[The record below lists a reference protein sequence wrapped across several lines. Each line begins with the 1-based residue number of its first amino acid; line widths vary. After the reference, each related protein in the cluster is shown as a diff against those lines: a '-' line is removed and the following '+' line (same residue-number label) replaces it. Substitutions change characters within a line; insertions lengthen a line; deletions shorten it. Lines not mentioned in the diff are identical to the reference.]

1 MASRVAGE
9 KIGNKKGKNMKN
21 KIENAQ
27 SNFRTSASRKSQLGL
42 LAVVAIF
49 MLTCSF
55 AISAS
60 AASWTAIKT
69 SPAGR
74 TMAGI
79 QAGSAEMWGHD
90 SSGNGYLYNNA
101 TLTLVETTTSP
112 AIAELAVGEGKTLF
126 VLDPSDNVYQY
137 DFKTKSF
144 LIVPGATLTTI
155 GSGEEGTWGVD
166 SSTGHVYVYVA
177 KTNSFNP
184 PPNGEPSEKFQTISA
199 GNFAIGP
206 WALDG
211 SGNAWL
217 YNSNTDFF
225 DETSGTTLVQI
236 SVGEGE
242 AWGVDSSGAVWE
254 YVTTS
259 EKWMQPEPGAVLRNV
274 AVGNNSNIWG
284 VTTSGEIY
292 KFNVKKLKFELVSPQ
307 PPEAID
313 RIRVSDGGAGIFVL
327 ANSGNVYKYQ

>member
-1 MASRVAGE
+1 
-9 KIGNKKGKNMKN
+9 MKN

-27 SNFRTSASRKSQLGL
+27 SNYTILTGASRISRLGL
-42 LAVVAIF
+42 LMMVVIF
-49 MLTCSF
+49 MCSF

-60 AASWTAIKT
+60 AASWTPIAI
-69 SPAGR
+69 SPSGR

-79 QAGSAEMWGHD
+79 QVGSAEMWGHD
-90 SSGNGYLYNNA
+90 SAGNGYLYDNK

-112 AIAELAVGEGKTLF
+112 AIGELAVGEGKTLF
-126 VLDPSDNVYQY
+126 VLDTSHNVYQY
-137 DFKTKSF
+137 DFKTKAF
-144 LIVPGATLTTI
+144 VIVPGATLTTI

-166 SSTGHVYVYVA
+166 STTGDVYVYVE

-184 PPNGEPSEKFQTISA
+184 PPHGEPSEKFETISA

-206 WALDG
+206 WALDT
-211 SGNAWL
+211 SGNPWL
-217 YNSNTDFF
+217 YNTNTDFF

-242 AWGVDSSGAVWE
+242 AWGVDSKGAVWE
-254 YVTTS
+254 YMTIA
-259 EKWMQPEPGAVLRNV
+259 EKWMQPEPGAVLKNV
-274 AVGNNSNIWG
+274 EVGGNSNIWG

-327 ANSGNVYKYQ
+327 ANSGNVYKYK